1 MKEQIEQTRE
11 YYIRQQLC
19 LKEQIDT
26 IHTIKI
32 EEIQRRREEAGLS
45 RCQLSQA
52 AGLPK
57 NALSRIEYRQT
68 SYTYPIRARA
78 IAKALHCKLTDIFDD
93 VPGK

>member
-1 MKEQIEQTRE
+1 MLIP
-11 YYIRQQLC
+11 
-19 LKEQIDT
+19 
-26 IHTIKI
+26 KI

-68 SYTYPIRARA
+68 NYTHPIRARA
-78 IAKALHCKLTDIFDD
+78 IAEALHCELTDIFDD

>member
-1 MKEQIEQTRE
+1 MLIP
-11 YYIRQQLC
+11 
-19 LKEQIDT
+19 
-26 IHTIKI
+26 KI

-68 SYTYPIRARA
+68 NLSGSGENKKQYAEVIIRN
-78 IAKALHCKLTDIFDD
+78 F
-93 VPGK
+93 

>member
-1 MKEQIEQTRE
+1 MLIP
-11 YYIRQQLC
+11 
-19 LKEQIDT
+19 
-26 IHTIKI
+26 KI

-57 NALSRIEYRQT
+57 KALSRIEYRQT